1 MKNHGKKTSC
11 IFMVIRS
18 LLVHKSQLA
27 GLFKVSYILIEAQQ
41 FLRLFLIK
49 KLNTVFLPTTL
60 LTHEL
65 STLTFFPAQAASCSI
80 K

>member
-49 KLNTVFLPTTL
+49 KTKHSIFTNNFL
-60 LTHEL
+60 LTNYQH
-65 STLTFFPAQAASCSI
+65 
-80 K
+80 